1 MNLLLKIFSF
11 SVICCLT
18 QVFVI
23 ISAQKDTPGAWTN
36 SNATTTSRPSR
47 TRIVGGI
54 ETKRNEYPFIVS
66 LFRGQQLNGHFCGG
80 SIIDTY
86 WVVTAAHCVTRPDF
100 KLTAGEHDLRKFE
113 GTEQTVSAVK
123 IVQHPEYNK
132 ATFENDIALV
142 KVFPPFNYTEFIKNF
157 QLPSIHFIAAGN
169 VTTAGWGVLE
179 EGSTQVSP
187 VLRKVTVSVF
197 PNIDCSKTYGKDF
210 HTEKMICAA
219 DKNGGKDA
227 CQGDSGGALLCDDV
241 RFGDTL
247 CGVVS
252 FGFGCARQEFAGVYT
267 KMSYYVDWIIWE
279 QTKDANS
286 KNPDVRLTTIKPKI
300 NLTTHEPILDDTI
313 TVSLINTQ
321 SPETTSKRPRRKWG
335 IRSGSIKS
343 VPFNFSIWAFISL
356 IAYYCM

>member
-1 MNLLLKIFSF
+1 M
-11 SVICCLT
+11 
-18 QVFVI
+18 
-23 ISAQKDTPGAWTN
+23 
-36 SNATTTSRPSR
+36 
-47 TRIVGGI
+47 
-54 ETKRNEYPFIVS
+54 
-66 LFRGQQLNGHFCGG
+66 
-80 SIIDTY
+80 
-86 WVVTAAHCVTRPDF
+86 
-100 KLTAGEHDLRKFE
+100 
-113 GTEQTVSAVK
+113 
-123 IVQHPEYNK
+123 
-132 ATFENDIALV
+132 
-142 KVFPPFNYTEFIKNF
+142 
-157 QLPSIHFIAAGN
+157 
-169 VTTAGWGVLE
+169 
-179 EGSTQVSP
+179 
-187 VLRKVTVSVF
+187 
-197 PNIDCSKTYGKDF
+197 
-210 HTEKMICAA
+210 
-219 DKNGGKDA
+219 
-227 CQGDSGGALLCDDV
+227 LCDDV